1 MEVFCCAHE
10 TGDQSNLQKQA
21 PPFDGAKFGGAF
33 GSRDENVVLIVAV
46 ALAVWWAAHRAA
58 RPDSSGHTAPPIAIR
73 VVPVV
78 YKVGSTRRR
87 HAAVMTPPEGG
98 ARCKVPDGGRGANL
112 APL

>member
-46 ALAVWWAAHRAA
+46 ALAVWWVAHRAV
-58 RPDSSGHTAPPIAIR
+58 RPTLSGHTDWPGAIR
-73 VVPVV
+73 VFPVV
-78 YKVGSTRRR
+78 
-87 HAAVMTPPEGG
+87 
-98 ARCKVPDGGRGANL
+98 
-112 APL
+112 